1 MKKIKRRFKIII
13 VSLIAVTVAMIV
25 DKFVQPSDTIS
36 LMMFLAVYILIG
48 NDVIKSAARNIIKG
62 RVFDEQ
68 FLMTLAT
75 VCAFLVG
82 EYPEGVAVMLF
93 YQVGELFQSY
103 AVYNS
108 RKSISELMD
117 IRPDYANVM
126 RDGKVEKVSPD
137 EVAVGDV
144 IVIKPGEKVPL
155 DGVVEQGTSTLDT
168 KALTGES
175 LPREIKAGEDI
186 LSGCI
191 NITGNLSVKVTKA
204 FGESTVSKILDLVE
218 NASSKKAKTEN
229 FITKFARYY
238 TPAVVIAATLLA
250 IIPTLILGT
259 SQFTTWIYRAM
270 IFLVVSCPCAL
281 VISIPLSFFGGL
293 GGSSRKGILVKGSNY
308 LEVISK
314 IDSIVFDKT
323 GTLTKGTFSV
333 TKIHNQSDA
342 GFSSDDVIKY
352 AAIAE
357 FYSNHPIALSLRKA
371 YGKEIVESQV
381 SDVQEI
387 AGHGIK
393 AVVEGKN
400 VLAGNE
406 KLMHQYD
413 IKCPSSTETGTVV
426 YVAVEG
432 IFAGYIVIADEIKE
446 DTVEAICA
454 LKKAGVKNVVMLTGD
469 NRQIAEK
476 VAKEIGIT
484 KVYAELLPQDKVDK
498 LEEIMHASS
507 TGTAF
512 VGDGVNDAPVLA
524 RADAGVAMGAMG
536 SDAAIEAADIVIM
549 DDAPSKIAEVIKIA
563 KKTIRIARENIVL
576 ALGVKA
582 IVLVLGAFGLAS
594 MWLAVFADV
603 GVAFIAIL
611 NSMRAM
617 KSR

>member
-1 MKKIKRRFKIII
+1 MKKIKRRFKRIII
-13 VSLIAVTVAMIV
+13 SLIAFAAAMLVNKI
-25 DKFVQPSDTIS
+25 VQPADTIS
-36 LMMFLAVYILIG
+36 LIMFLAVYLLIG
-48 NDVIKSAARNIIKG
+48 NDVIKSAAQNILRG
-62 RVFDEQ
+62 QVFDEQ
-68 FLMTLAT
+68 FLMTIAT

-117 IRPDYANVM
+117 IRPDYANII
-126 RDGKVEKVSPD
+126 RDGKPEKVSPD
-137 EVAVGDV
+137 EVAIGDTILV
-144 IVIKPGEKVPL
+144 KPGEKVPL
-155 DGVVEQGTSTLDT
+155 DGVVTEGTSTLDT

-175 LPREIKAGEDI
+175 VPREVKQGEAI

-191 NITGNLSVKVTKA
+191 NTTGTLYIQVTKA

-218 NASSKKAKTEN
+218 NAGSKKAKTEN

-238 TPAVVIAATLLA
+238 TPAVVIGAVLLA
-250 IIPTLILGT
+250 AIPTMVLGFD
-259 SQFTTWIYRAM
+259 QFSTWVYRAM

-314 IDSIVFDKT
+314 VDSIVFDKT
-323 GTLTKGTFSV
+323 GTLTKGTFQV
-333 TKIHNQSDA
+333 TKVENNSDA
-342 GFSSDDVIKY
+342 DFTEDEVVKY

-357 FYSNHPIALSLRKA
+357 FYSNHPIAVSLRNA
-371 YGKEIVESQV
+371 YGKEILESQV

-387 AGHGIK
+387 AGHGIS
-393 AVVEGKN
+393 AMVEGKQ
-400 VLAGNE
+400 VLAGNV
-406 KLMHQYD
+406 KLMQKYQ
-413 IKCPSSTETGTVV
+413 IAYQESKEVGTVV
-426 YVAVEG
+426 YVAVDG
-432 IFAGYIVIADEIKE
+432 AFAGCIVIADEIKA
-446 DTVEAICA
+446 DTKEAIRE
-454 LKKAGVKNVVMLTGD
+454 LKKAGVRNLVMLTGD
-469 NRQIAEK
+469 NRAIAEK
-476 VAKEIGIT
+476 VAQEIGIT
-484 KVYAELLPQDKVDK
+484 KVYAELLPQDKVEK
-498 LEEIMHASS
+498 FEEVMKASHS
-507 TGTAF
+507 GTAF

-524 RADAGVAMGAMG
+524 RADAGIAMGGMG

-549 DDAPSKIAEVIKIA
+549 DDQPSKIAEVIRIA
-563 KKTIRIARENIVL
+563 KKTIRIARENIVF

-582 IVLVLGAFGLAS
+582 VVLVLGALGLAS

-617 KSR
+617 K